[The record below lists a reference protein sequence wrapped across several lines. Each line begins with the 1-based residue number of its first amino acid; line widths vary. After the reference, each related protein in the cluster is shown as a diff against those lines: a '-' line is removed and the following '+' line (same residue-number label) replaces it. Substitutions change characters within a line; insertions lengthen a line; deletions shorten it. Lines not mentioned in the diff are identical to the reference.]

1 MLIAHLGEGWRL
13 LMSIFGDFKINN
25 NQIVATET
33 GAQIPLNGDF
43 ARDALRIA
51 SFVWFVNAL
60 RATRMVRGR
69 EPRARISFFPK
80 KPRSYYAI
88 WPVCQLADVKIVDDP
103 VEADLHFYF
112 EDREFLTAPR
122 MAPTGKPAF
131 NVDCFDIRKSVVA
144 RVFEETFGYSLAID
158 PQTHAGLAVE
168 KSELNGKHDGCKIEC
183 PIASPVPGQVYQ
195 RIVENT
201 FDGEEHVDIRTPIVG
216 GKTTPYVFLKKR
228 TRELRFTNDNHR
240 VDLAPIDAMLS
251 REEQDQIARFASAMR
266 LDFGGLDV
274 LRDRHDGRIYIVDAN
289 KTDMGPPAAMRGQ
302 DKLTAMRALAEAFA
316 GAIDAKLAQ

>member
-1 MLIAHLGEGWRL
+1 MLIAHLGEGLRVA
-13 LMSIFGDFKINN
+13 MSIFGEFKINN
-25 NQIVATET
+25 NQLVATET
-33 GAQIPLNGDF
+33 GAHIPLNGDF

-51 SFVWFVNAL
+51 SFVWLVNAL
-60 RATRMVRGR
+60 RATRVMRGR

-103 VEADLHFYF
+103 AEADLHFYF

-122 MAPTGKPAF
+122 MAPTTKPAF
-131 NVDCFDIRKSVVA
+131 NVGCFDIRKSVVA

-158 PQTHAGLAVE
+158 PTTHRGVAVE
-168 KSELNGKHDGCKIEC
+168 KSELNGKHDGRKIEC
-183 PIASPVPGQVYQ
+183 PIAAPQPGLVYQ
-195 RIVENT
+195 RIIENT
-201 FDGEEHVDIRTPIVG
+201 FDGTEHVDIRTPIVG

-228 TRELRFTNDNHR
+228 TRDLRFTNDNHR

-251 REEQDQIARFASAMR
+251 RDEQDQIARFAGAMR

-302 DKLTAMRALAEAFA
+302 DKLTAMRALADAFA